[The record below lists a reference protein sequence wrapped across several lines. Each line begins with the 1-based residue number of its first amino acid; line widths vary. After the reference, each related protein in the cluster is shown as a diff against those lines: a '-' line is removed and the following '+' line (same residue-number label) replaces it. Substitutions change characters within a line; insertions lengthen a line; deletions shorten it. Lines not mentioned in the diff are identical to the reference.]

1 MNNSTIHPTHY
12 DADTIRDR
20 VKLAGVVG
28 AGGAGF
34 PTYVKLQAQAEIYLV
49 NAAEC
54 EPLLQ
59 VDQQIAVRDAHHLIH
74 GLQYAMKATGA
85 REGIIAIKKK
95 YQYAI
100 NTLSPLLPDDIRL
113 HILPDVYPAG
123 DEVITIWLATGR
135 RVPPAALPLS
145 VGVVVS
151 NVQTLINVAHAVEQ
165 QKPVTH
171 RTLTINGA
179 VNHPVTLS
187 LPIGTSLR
195 EALALAGGSSITN
208 PAYINGGPMMG
219 KLLASLDEP
228 ITKTTGGLL
237 VLPDNHILIERRRR
251 SERTIINQART
262 VCEQCGLCTELCP
275 RHMIGHELP
284 PHLIVR
290 SVGYEQLSQPSSV
303 VAALTCSECGVCEAW
318 SCPVEISPM
327 RINQMLKTKLREAGL
342 RYEGKLREEDPMSK
356 YRLLPVKRLVAKL
369 DLLAFMHKAPIS
381 EQTYEPLQVEIPL
394 RQHIGAPACA
404 TVQVG
409 QSVQVGTLLA
419 RMDDNALGAPVHASI
434 QGTVSHIGRNTI
446 IIKKD

>member
-1 MNNSTIHPTHY
+1 MNDNTVHLTHY
-12 DADTIRDR
+12 DAETIRER
-20 VKLAGVVG
+20 VKAAGVVG

-59 VDQQIAVRDAHHLIH
+59 VDQQLAVREAHALIR

-95 YQYAI
+95 YLHAI
-100 NTLSPLLPDDIRL
+100 DTLNPLLPEDIRL

-165 QKPVTH
+165 QQPVTH

-195 EALALAGGSSITN
+195 EALALAGGSSIAN

-219 KLLASLDEP
+219 KLQTSLDEP

-237 VLPDNHILIERRRR
+237 VLPDNHILIERRTR

-303 VAALTCSECGVCEAW
+303 IAALTCSECGVCEAW

-327 RINQMLKTKLREAGL
+327 RINQMLKVKLREAGL
-342 RYEGKLREEDPMSK
+342 CYEGELREEDPMSK

-369 DLLAFMHKAPIS
+369 DLLAFMHKAPMR
-381 EQTYEPLQVEIPL
+381 EQTYEPQQVEIPL
-394 RQHIGAPACA
+394 RQHIGAPAQA
-404 TVQVG
+404 IVQVG
-409 QSVQVGTLLA
+409 DSVQVGTLLA
-419 RMDDNALGAPVHASI
+419 QMDENALGAPIHASI
-434 QGTVSHIGRNTI
+434 QGTVSHISRDAI